1 MVFSNINPKRFIKKF
16 KIMKRNHLKLIIAA
30 FIIGCSS
37 FALYSC
43 DKDDD
48 VIPTIVPVGIAQDP
62 NNFKGD
68 IPAGQV
74 VTLSPT
80 TVYVLTG
87 TIKIK
92 DGGKLVIPAG
102 TRIVATAGAS
112 SYILVEQ
119 GGQIFANGTNA
130 SPVLFTSS
138 AATPGSWGG
147 LVLCGKAPVNTGNS
161 NSSEL
166 GNAAYGGTTDTDNSG
181 SLTYVRIEYAGADY
195 NSQKFNGLSLFGVGN
210 GTKVENIAVL
220 NGLDDGIELYG
231 GTVAVSNIVSLANA
245 DDAFSWTDG
254 WVGTATNIFTKRK
267 ADGTGNTGIKG
278 INNINSFDA
287 SPRSNP
293 SIKNVTLI
301 GGTTGDSKALKLYS
315 GSYAT
320 IDNIVTSNW
329 TTGISIESDQSVSN
343 FNGHKKITDA
353 LFDTTTT
360 KVALKSTA
368 GTDVAIIDTTFTEKP
383 DAVGAG
389 NGVLAPTWATGWSGL
404 Q

>member
-1 MVFSNINPKRFIKKF
+1 MKK
-16 KIMKRNHLKLIIAA
+16 NHLKLIIAA
-30 FIIGCSS
+30 FIIGSS
-37 FALYSC
+37 FAMYSC
-43 DKDDD
+43 SKDDD
-48 VIPTIVPVGIAQDP
+48 PIPTIVPVGIAQDP

-68 IPAGQV
+68 ITTGQV
-74 VTLSPT
+74 VTLNPT
-80 TVYVLTG
+80 KTYVLTG
-87 TIKIK
+87 TIIIK

-112 SYILVEQ
+112 SYIVVEQ
-119 GGQIFANGTNA
+119 GGQIYANGTNA

-147 LVLCGKAPVNTGNS
+147 LVLCGKAPVNTGTS

-166 GNAAYGGTTDTDNSG
+166 GNSMYGGTTDTDNSG
-181 SLTYVRIEYAGADY
+181 SMTYVRIEYTGADY
-195 NSQKFNGLSLFGVGN
+195 NGKKFNGLSLFGVGN

-220 NGLDDGIELYG
+220 NGSDDGIELYG

-254 WVGTATNIFTKRK
+254 WIGTATNIYTKRK
-267 ADGTGNTGIKG
+267 ADGTGNMGIKG
-278 INNINSFDA
+278 INNTNSFDA

-293 SIKNVTLI
+293 SLKNVTLI
-301 GGTTGDSKALKLYS
+301 GGTTGDSKALRVYS

-329 TTGISIESDQSVSN
+329 ATGISIESDQSVTN
-343 FNGHKKITDA
+343 FNGHKKITNA
-353 LFDTTTT
+353 LFETTTT
-360 KVALKSTA
+360 KVSLKSTA
-368 GTDVAIIDTTFTEKP
+368 DTDVPIVDTTFTEKP
-383 DAVGAG
+383 DALGAG
-389 NGVLAPTWATGWSGL
+389 NGVSTPAWATGWSGL